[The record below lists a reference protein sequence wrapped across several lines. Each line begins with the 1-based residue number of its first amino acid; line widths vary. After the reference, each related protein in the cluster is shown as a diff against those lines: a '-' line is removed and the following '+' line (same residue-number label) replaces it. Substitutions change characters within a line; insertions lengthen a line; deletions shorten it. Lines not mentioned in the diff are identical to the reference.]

1 MKNKKVVIIL
11 TSMIILIGGILFAN
25 KIYNKTKN
33 KHIPKRNNLAIMVKG
48 ESGEYIS
55 SDEIPKGNYI
65 LNEEKTI
72 CENNG
77 KVLNYDSASGKVS
90 FSFVGS
96 DRCSLYFDK
105 IIDTEKPVISNLT
118 VNDTI
123 VTATLT
129 DNVELSGYGISAS
142 NTVEPTSWTSISGIS
157 YNLSIT
163 ITTEGTYY
171 LWVKDS
177 VGNKT
182 VSDVIDLVARGWKT
196 ILANNTVN
204 ETIPDFS
211 TVATTNEG
219 LFKAEDD
226 LGISYYFRGA
236 VNNNWV
242 KFGKDSSGNYMYWRI
257 IRINGD
263 GSIRMIYSGT
273 SAPASSTA
281 TVMTGEGTQ
290 ISTSS
295 FTGSNGNPSYVGY
308 MYTAGQQHGNNSSSM
323 IKTIIEKWYKTTTLD
338 TDTSTK
344 TLISQD
350 QIFCNDRSV
359 TSGTWSSSPLS
370 ILNYA
375 ANTRLVE
382 NKNPILTCPTE
393 SDKFTSKKS
402 SIGNK
407 TLDYPVGLI
416 TADEVA
422 MAGGIIGSNNNN
434 YYLYTGQKFWTGTSY
449 SFDGYDDYAY
459 EFTIGSLGVLNNY
472 YLTSNNGVRP
482 VISLSSKVKLSGNGT
497 WNNVYEVS

>member
-1 MKNKKVVIIL
+1 M
-11 TSMIILIGGILFAN
+11 
-25 KIYNKTKN
+25 
-33 KHIPKRNNLAIMVKG
+33 
-48 ESGEYIS
+48 
-55 SDEIPKGNYI
+55 
-65 LNEEKTI
+65 
-72 CENNG
+72 
-77 KVLNYDSASGKVS
+77 
-90 FSFVGS
+90 
-96 DRCSLYFDK
+96 
-105 IIDTEKPVISNLT
+105 
-118 VNDTI
+118 
-123 VTATLT
+123 
-129 DNVELSGYGISAS
+129 
-142 NTVEPTSWTSISGIS
+142 
-157 YNLSIT
+157 
-163 ITTEGTYY
+163 
-171 LWVKDS
+171 
-177 VGNKT
+177 GNKT

-422 MAGGIIGSNNNN
+422 MAGGVYGSNNENSS
-434 YYLYTGQKFWTGTSY
+434 YYLYTNQNYWSGSPDAFNGTLDRAFIVGS
-449 SFDGYDDYAY
+449 DG
-459 EFTIGSLGVLNNY
+459 FLIGLAVTTSLD
-472 YLTSNNGVRP
+472 TRP
-482 VISLSSKVKLSGNGT
+482 VISLSSKAKLSGDGT
-497 WNNVYEVS
+497 WNNVFEVEKKGYETILANNTVNETTPDFSKVTTASEKGLYKADDDYTATTGMKSYYFRGAVDNNWVK